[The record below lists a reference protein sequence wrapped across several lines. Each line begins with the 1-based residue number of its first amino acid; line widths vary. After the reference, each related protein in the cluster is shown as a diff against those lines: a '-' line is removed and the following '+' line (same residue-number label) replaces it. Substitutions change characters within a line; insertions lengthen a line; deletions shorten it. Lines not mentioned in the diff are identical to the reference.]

1 MWIMHLYIRVLLQ
14 CFIMVDFLTALPRQ
28 QKMGQ
33 HKKPMHGK
41 RMCKN
46 IVHLKLKDN
55 KVWVTFMFLSL
66 EVKGLGSTL
75 IVLIIESLLKF
86 GHSGAKLNLNCHIGK
101 NIFIIYIYK
110 SYFKKSGLF

>member
-66 EVKGLGSTL
+66 EVKGLGDLHVS
-75 IVLIIESLLKF
+75 EF
-86 GHSGAKLNLNCHIGK
+86 GGQRFG
-101 NIFIIYIYK
+101 
-110 SYFKKSGLF
+110 